1 MAMVI
6 RVTPLFVLRKSPR
19 PCLCGLS
26 SPLSHHLSATVSMD
40 SFAQATSISKATEG
54 QNGLA
59 NSTKRSRVA
68 HDNDHDE
75 QTAEESLENSKV
87 KGKRKDEKEKFITC
101 DHCRRNKTRCVKD
114 SQIAACNACKKHGLQ
129 CTVGIKRQRKRKND
143 PGPVFSDQQYDGA
156 PPNRSQATTSLQL
169 QLAGPSSVETR
180 LEQRAMTGALSSHL
194 IQENFKILPNPV
206 SAAIIPNFF
215 LAFENAGRDASRLG
229 PYGEIIAAAHIGSG
243 CHSSCHSAL
252 IGRLA
257 RVDVPV
263 YFGDLRS
270 FGYTKQ
276 NACAALKTR
285 AANLLEESDALTRP
299 SIDTIAV
306 ILDVVRML
314 WMTRVDLADRYF
326 RHALAHWRYFVSLSE
341 QGHAPLGVEWA
352 RWMYLFDST
361 LAERSSRASYV
372 TDQEIRSIIA
382 PALNLPANSFLDP
395 TALLNYDP
403 DAEIK
408 NEKPLIFQSNLVL
421 HRVFGY
427 GIQQIEQRDDPDLT
441 LQVLKNLIRR
451 VDDLWRWLEARR
463 LHDLRVAPNGPSK
476 SFTYYQYYSRRGEF
490 AIRMFRCFSL
500 AEKQLERTFHP
511 ALDAFRTQLQ
521 RRVDAEIGNFA
532 DWLKICHS
540 ELILTKPEVTSEFVR
555 SLRLICRVFGY
566 LPGSFSYWERYLK
579 NGPKSL
585 ERKLQEAQWVLQVCK
600 PLGFFSKS
608 TADWATKLEE
618 AISKFAS
625 SEPTMFTQ
633 ASLTNPPS
641 TTVVDPNFSVSVRNN
656 QNDIKKYAA
665 ALSPIYAPSP
675 PHAQTNHYSP
685 SSPLN
690 SSFKD
695 MPYSPPPSL
704 VDPSSPV
711 TSTALYQSSS
721 SPVTQSSLHP
731 VPLSREGSGY
741 ANSPNQHYPSPSS
754 SDSPVDVNLQPYGTH
769 LSNSAASWDVQ
780 SSSPSSTGLPHPP
793 TTAEAPGASWDRSS
807 PDQRQDTRT
816 WIQPVMIQPPRLPEL
831 APHLQAPTFPTITFD
846 QSQDAAPAASK
857 RPFTPWRKHNLPPY
871 QSGYPYLYELQPQ
884 SQSLPYYSNGHPV
897 QPNGYTAPYLP
908 VDQQVQTQQRVE
920 LANVLT
926 HKAV

>member
-1 MAMVI
+1 
-6 RVTPLFVLRKSPR
+6 
-19 PCLCGLS
+19 
-26 SPLSHHLSATVSMD
+26 
-40 SFAQATSISKATEG
+40 
-54 QNGLA
+54 
-59 NSTKRSRVA
+59 
-68 HDNDHDE
+68 
-75 QTAEESLENSKV
+75 
-87 KGKRKDEKEKFITC
+87 
-101 DHCRRNKTRCVKD
+101 
-114 SQIAACNACKKHGLQ
+114 
-129 CTVGIKRQRKRKND
+129 
-143 PGPVFSDQQYDGA
+143 
-156 PPNRSQATTSLQL
+156 
-169 QLAGPSSVETR
+169 
-180 LEQRAMTGALSSHL
+180 
-194 IQENFKILPNPV
+194 
-206 SAAIIPNFF
+206 
-215 LAFENAGRDASRLG
+215 
-229 PYGEIIAAAHIGSG
+229 
-243 CHSSCHSAL
+243 
-252 IGRLA
+252 
-257 RVDVPV
+257 
-263 YFGDLRS
+263 
-270 FGYTKQ
+270 
-276 NACAALKTR
+276 
-285 AANLLEESDALTRP
+285 
-299 SIDTIAV
+299 
-306 ILDVVRML
+306 
-314 WMTRVDLADRYF
+314 
-326 RHALAHWRYFVSLSE
+326 
-341 QGHAPLGVEWA
+341 
-352 RWMYLFDST
+352 
-361 LAERSSRASYV
+361 
-372 TDQEIRSIIA
+372 
-382 PALNLPANSFLDP
+382 
-395 TALLNYDP
+395 
-403 DAEIK
+403 
-408 NEKPLIFQSNLVL
+408 
-421 HRVFGY
+421 
-427 GIQQIEQRDDPDLT
+427 
-441 LQVLKNLIRR
+441 
-451 VDDLWRWLEARR
+451 
-463 LHDLRVAPNGPSK
+463 
-476 SFTYYQYYSRRGEF
+476 
-490 AIRMFRCFSL
+490 MFRCFSL

-511 ALDAFRTQLQ
+511 ALDAFRNQLQ

-555 SLRLICRVFGY
+555 PLRLICRVFGY

-579 NGPKSL
+579 NAPKSL

-625 SEPTMFTQ
+625 SEPKMFTQ

-641 TTVVDPNFSVSVRNN
+641 TTVVEPNYSVSARNN
-656 QNDIKKYAA
+656 QNDIKKSLPSTFGQYAA

-711 TSTALYQSSS
+711 ASTALYQSSS

-807 PDQRQDTRT
+807 PDQRQDART

-831 APHLQAPTFPTITFD
+831 APHLQAPTFSHVPQFTADYAPRHHHIYPPYTATAASITFD

-857 RPFTPWRKHNLPPY
+857 RPLYPVEEHNLPPY

-908 VDQQVQTQQRVE
+908 LDQQVQTQQRVDI
-920 LANVLT
+920 ANVLT
-926 HKAV
+926 HKAVNEISNTGDPNSIPAVSIYYPRNT